1 MKYLTLKQAEEV
13 YHVSHNTMYRWVRT
27 GKLEAKHIG
36 RKWLVIE
43 SANDMS
49 EPVAKSLLANA
60 FKDFAGDII
69 ADCAY
74 LDSSG
79 EIELHSDKLEVHVTK
94 YAELVTKLIN
104 WNG

>member
-1 MKYLTLKQAEEV
+1 MKVGA
-13 YHVSHNTMYRWVRT
+13 R
-27 GKLEAKHIG
+27 I
-36 RKWLVIE
+36 LVIE
-43 SANDMS
+43 DGNDMS

-60 FKDFAGDII
+60 FKDFARDVID
-69 ADCAY
+69 DCAY
-74 LDSSG
+74 LDSNG